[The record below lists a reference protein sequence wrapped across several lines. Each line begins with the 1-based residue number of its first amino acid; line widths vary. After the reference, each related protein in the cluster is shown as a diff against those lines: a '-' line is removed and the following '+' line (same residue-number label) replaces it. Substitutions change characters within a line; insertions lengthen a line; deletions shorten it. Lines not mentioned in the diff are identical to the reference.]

1 VATFQAAVRRALSP
15 EQQDL
20 IDHAEHCSADP
31 EALAAIG
38 RASGHQ
44 VRVRLAADPN
54 TFALYTVS
62 ETRDETPDSLVRMG
76 PDGRARLGD
85 GNEFAAVVDSVVPR
99 AGLDDADAER
109 LHEFVERLNDD
120 GTHRGLIVLAPHG
133 GDIEPHTDTQA
144 DRVADLLA
152 DYDVTSWRCKGFG
165 PRDGGAARVFHI
177 TSTDIH
183 EASFPAL
190 ASVIGRRFR
199 YAVAFHGFRD
209 EEILVGGGAP
219 FRLRAEIAAEIERAV
234 SGSGIPVRIA
244 GPDDVFGGDSPR
256 NIVNRLTANRRNGI
270 HIEQSLR
277 ARAEHGIA
285 IADAV
290 AAVFAPRLDA
300 CLPQPRRSIWSLLRK
315 VWCAIRHLFRGDVRT
330 RPSDAR

>member
-1 VATFQAAVRRALSP
+1 MPTFQAAVRKALSP

-20 IDHAEHCSADP
+20 IEHAEHCSADP

-38 RASGHQ
+38 RERGHQ
-44 VRVRLAADPN
+44 IRVRLAADPT

-62 ETRDETPDSLVRMG
+62 ETRDEIADSLVRMG
-76 PDGRARLGD
+76 RGGRARLGD
-85 GNEFAAVVDSVVPR
+85 GSEFAAVVDSVVPR
-99 AGLDDADAER
+99 PGLDDTEAER
-109 LHEFVERLNDD
+109 LHEFVERLSDD

-144 DRVADLLA
+144 DRVAEQLA
-152 DYDVTSWRCKGFG
+152 EHGVSSWRCKGFG
-165 PRDGGAARVFHI
+165 PADGGAARLFHI
-177 TSTDIH
+177 TSTDID

-199 YAVAFHGFRD
+199 YAVAFHGFSD
-209 EEILVGGGAP
+209 DEILVGGGAP
-219 FRLRAEIAAEIERAV
+219 FRLKAEIAAEIEGAV
-234 SGSGIPVRIA
+234 SGAGIPVRIA
-244 GPDDVFGGDSPR
+244 GPNDVLGGDSPR

-277 ARAEHGIA
+277 GRAEHGIA

-290 AAVFAPRLDA
+290 AAVFAPRLEADT
-300 CLPQPRRSIWSLLRK
+300 PYRRRSIWLLLRRA
-315 VWCAIRHLFRGDVRT
+315 WHAIRHLFRGGGEV
-330 RPSDAR
+330 PAR

>member
-1 VATFQAAVRRALSP
+1 VATFQATLREALSP

-38 RASGHQ
+38 RARGHQ

-62 ETRDETPDSLVRMG
+62 ETRDEIPDSFVRMG
-76 PDGRARLGD
+76 RDGRARLGD
-85 GNEFAAVVDSVVPR
+85 GGEFAAIVDSVVPR
-99 AGLDDADAER
+99 PGLDDADAQR
-109 LHEFVERLNDD
+109 LHEFVERLNHD

-133 GDIEPHTDTQA
+133 GDIEAHTDTQA
-144 DRVADLLA
+144 DRVAEKLA
-152 DYDVTSWRCKGFG
+152 EYSVSSWRCKGFG
-165 PRDGGAARVFHI
+165 PGDGGATRLFHI

-190 ASVIGRRFR
+190 ASVVGRPFR
-199 YAVAFHGFRD
+199 YAIAFHGFRD
-209 EEILVGGGAP
+209 DEILVGGGAY
-219 FRLRAEIAAEIERAV
+219 FRLKAEIAAKIEEAV
-234 SGSGIPVRIA
+234 RGAGIPVRIA
-244 GPDDVFGGDSPR
+244 GPDDVFGGDDPR
-256 NIVNRLTANRRNGI
+256 NIVNRLTTNGRNGI

-290 AAVFAPRLDA
+290 AAAFAPRLEA
-300 CLPQPRRSIWSLLRK
+300 CRPYPCRSIWLLPRW
-315 VWCAIRHLFRGDVRT
+315 VWRWHHPREGR
-330 RPSDAR
+330 